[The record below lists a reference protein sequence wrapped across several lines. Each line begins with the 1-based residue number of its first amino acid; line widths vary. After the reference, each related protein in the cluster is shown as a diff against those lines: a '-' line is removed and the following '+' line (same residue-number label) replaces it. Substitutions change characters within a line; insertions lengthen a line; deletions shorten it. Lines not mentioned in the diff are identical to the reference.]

1 MNFVW
6 SLVEL
11 AWIIQQDD
19 HPIATFTV
27 WNSNKPVMTCCGW
40 DHMPDRR
47 EEPCERQREQQ
58 LQSLAAKEGIQVSLN
73 RTGCWMLLVDDGRLE
88 F

>member
-1 MNFVW
+1 
-6 SLVEL
+6 
-11 AWIIQQDD
+11 
-19 HPIATFTV
+19 
-27 WNSNKPVMTCCGW
+27 
-40 DHMPDRR
+40 MPDRR